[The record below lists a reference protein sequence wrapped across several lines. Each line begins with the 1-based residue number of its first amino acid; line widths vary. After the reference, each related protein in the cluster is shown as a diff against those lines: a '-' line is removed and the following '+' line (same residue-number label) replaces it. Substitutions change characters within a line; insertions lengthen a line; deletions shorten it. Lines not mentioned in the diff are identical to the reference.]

1 MNRRRVPSPALGN
14 ALLAAMLVAVQFLLP
29 AVHAQHLASHS
40 KATPPATTCCHHH
53 DHPDQPE
60 SPDDESCTLCIEL
73 AIVRHGSLTPD
84 GHLVLSFCTHATDIV
99 RHVPSGSPSTPDL
112 STGPPRGPP
121 TA

>member
-1 MNRRRVPSPALGN
+1 M
-14 ALLAAMLVAVQFLLP
+14 LAVVQLLLP

-40 KATPPATTCCHHH
+40 KATHAPAITCCHHH
-53 DHPDQPE
+53 DQPEQPE

-73 AIVRHGSLTPD
+73 AIVRNGSLTPD
-84 GHLVLSFCTHATDIV
+84 GHLVPCFCTHATDIV
-99 RHVPSGSPSTPDL
+99 RHVPSGSVPTPDL